1 MSDITFYPRLKK
13 MISHIRNPPSNVSK
27 YGNINAF
34 LFLFFVVF
42 TAQMEKIALIDP
54 EGSILLY
61 TLYGMITFLYLSMIL
76 EAIVA
81 AHIFA
86 AIRWRLTI
94 PDFLAVA
101 VLKDAEGSESI
112 YRNTIV
118 RFYRGQ
124 EINRVLTVATLT
136 VALITS
142 TLSIYNSMI
151 QGFIT
156 FELTVGASLITSIV
170 MLGHLAVSVIS
181 HKKREKWLQLSD
193 DEIREIVDLRFQKK
207 AELHNEIIE
216 SVPSMEELDD
226 LLEQARLSNGEA
238 LGIANYLEAFLK
250 SNAHRTIVLAIIVG
264 VCTVLLLL

>member
-1 MSDITFYPRLKK
+1 MSDITFYPRLKR
-13 MISHIRNPPSNVSK
+13 MISHIRNPPTNVSK

-42 TAQMEKIALIDP
+42 AAQIEKVALIDP
-54 EGSILLY
+54 AGPLLLY
-61 TLYGMITFLYLSMIL
+61 TFIGMIIFLFLSMML
-76 EAIVA
+76 EAFVA
-81 AHIFA
+81 AYIFA
-86 AIRWRLTI
+86 AIRWRFTI

-124 EINRVLTVATLT
+124 EINRVLTVATFA

-142 TLSIYNSMI
+142 ALSIYNSMI
-151 QGFIT
+151 QGIIT
-156 FELTVGASLITSIV
+156 YELTVGVSLITSIV
-170 MLGHLAVSVIS
+170 MLGHLTVSVIS
-181 HKKREKWLQLSD
+181 HKKQKKWLELSD
-193 DEIREIVDLRFQKK
+193 DEIREIVDQRFQKK
-207 AELHNEIIE
+207 AELRTEIIE

-226 LLEQARLSNGEA
+226 LLEQARLSNREA

-250 SNAHRTIVLAIIVG
+250 NNARRTIAFAIIVG
-264 VCTVLLLL
+264 ICTVLLLL